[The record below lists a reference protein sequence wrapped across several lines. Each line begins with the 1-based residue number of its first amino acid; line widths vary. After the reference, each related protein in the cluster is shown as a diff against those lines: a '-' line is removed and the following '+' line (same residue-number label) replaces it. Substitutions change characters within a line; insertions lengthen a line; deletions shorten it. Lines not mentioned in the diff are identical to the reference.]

1 MLGGL
6 VKYRYEVRVS
16 FGWLPRPQIEAGYA
30 VRRVFTTAFA
40 VGCRRIALLVCV
52 YLMGCSAGP
61 KAAGLATNALLSVAG
76 LTLAEKSAAPVT
88 RNVSMRIEASRD
100 LNAAATGQGV
110 ATVVR
115 VYKLRN
121 QEAFLSASYR
131 TFGETDKEKAALGSD
146 LSEVREFILMPGQT
160 VKISEKLTA
169 DATYLGVATFFR
181 KPSPQRWRMAF
192 NTADAEQTGLVIGM
206 HACAM
211 TSSGAVP
218 VGMRRSDALLLST
231 APCSE

>member
-1 MLGGL
+1 MCI
-6 VKYRYEVRVS
+6 
-16 FGWLPRPQIEAGYA
+16 P
-30 VRRVFTTAFA
+30 
-40 VGCRRIALLVCV
+40 LL
-52 YLMGCSAGP
+52 GCSAGP
-61 KAAGLATNALLSVAG
+61 KGAELTTNALLSVAG
-76 LTLAEKSAAPVT
+76 LKLTEKSAAPVT
-88 RNVSMRIEASRD
+88 RQVSLRLEASRD

-131 TFGETDKEKAALGSD
+131 VFGDTDKEKNVLGSD

-160 VKISEKLTA
+160 VRINEKLTA
-169 DATYLGVATFFR
+169 DAAYLGVATFFR

-192 NTADAEQTGLVIGM
+192 NAVDAEQTGLVLGV

-211 TSSGAVP
+211 TSSGAIP